1 MKKKTILLLIIAIS
15 LIFSAIPMQ
24 GYADADSPIVLTV
37 KEGSTEKMRFS
48 LDQLI
53 TRMSEQNSQETYSYS
68 GYNTYG
74 TAKGPFDGRGPDL
87 KSILNV
93 AFEKTEGDY
102 LEELDDDKVIRF
114 VAGTDSYMVRMT
126 VKPA

>member
-1 MKKKTILLLIIAIS
+1 MKKKISFLLIIVIS

-24 GYADADSPIVLTV
+24 GYADIGDPIVLTV

-53 TRMSEQNSQETYSYS
+53 TIMREQDSQETTYSYS

-102 LEELDDDKVIRF
+102 LEE
-114 VAGTDSYMVRMT
+114 
-126 VKPA
+126 